1 MICLQLAGRRESL
14 LEKLTVLSLS
24 SRTLCFMPLVWELT
38 RGSCSSA
45 WATMNC
51 ICGAGSPTP
60 LRCSRWK
67 PRPARRSTR
76 KNWKGERDCGERGRG
91 GRDKW
96 HQTAGVQQAV
106 VPAGQQP
113 VRGLCLGG
121 VWAIPCSQGLC
132 VAPELWLTG
141 QQDCVTP
148 VAPAC
153 GLIFWVAREVCKQ
166 RCSRLLCGG
175 AQLERGSPGSWVLE
189 PGLCVR
195 PWDGWV

>member
-14 LEKLTVLSLS
+14 LEKLTVLCLS

-76 KNWKGERDCGERGRG
+76 KNWKGERDCGERGQG

-96 HQTAGVQQAV
+96 HHTAGVQQAV

-113 VRGLCLGG
+113 VTWVVLRWGMSHPMFTRPVCGPRALAYRAAGLCYSSGSGLWPALLSCKRSVQAEVQQAP
-121 VWAIPCSQGLC
+121 VWWC
-132 VAPELWLTG
+132 T
-141 QQDCVTP
+141 
-148 VAPAC
+148 
-153 GLIFWVAREVCKQ
+153 AREGF
-166 RCSRLLCGG
+166 SWLLSFRAWSMC
-175 AQLERGSPGSWVLE
+175 
-189 PGLCVR
+189 
-195 PWDGWV
+195 